1 MKQLGLLFLLLI
13 GYTQLQATALK
24 GKVYDHKG
32 EVLPFASVYIQGT
45 SIGTTTN
52 VEGEYSLE
60 LAAGSYQIIYKYV
73 GYQQELLEI
82 EIGDRDIIQDV
93 QLKALDMQMEEVVIV
108 GGEDPAYP
116 IIRKAIKK
124 RKYYLN
130 QVKSYRCDAYVKG
143 TQYVKDMPEKFMGRS
158 LGEFRKGLDSSGSG
172 IVYLSESVAKLHFN
186 KKKYKEIMISSKVSG
201 DDNGFSFNS
210 GVGMSEFNFYQNQLS
225 LGDSKLLSPIA
236 NTALL
241 SYRYQ
246 LIATFE
252 DDGRLINKIK
262 VIPKNPLG
270 QLFHGEIY
278 IVEDEWCIHST
289 ALRTTG
295 KAANISML
303 DTVEFRQLHLPV
315 QDSIWRLFSQEVEFD
330 MKIFAVKLAGRFTG
344 VFHNY
349 ELNPN
354 FEDKFFGAEV
364 FRVDETANK
373 RDSVYWKTIRPIP
386 LTSAEIREYELKD
399 SLQEIWKSKAYRD
412 SMDRL
417 SNRPSLS
424 MLLNGYTYRR
434 THKNWRISIP
444 TPITSIQFN
453 TVQGWYGHLEGTF
466 AKGFDEDF
474 TSWLDLHGELEYGL
488 ADRQLRGYG
497 RFRYKFND
505 VNDARIELEGGR
517 KTEQFAPQ
525 APIRPLINSLYSLI
539 LRCNYM
545 KLYEKRYVRAEYSQR
560 LLNGL
565 LFFGEVEYAQ
575 RHPLLNNTDYSWSNR
590 EGSYFS
596 NQPLDFDDP
605 PLADLP
611 SFDVHRILRF
621 DLFMRLRFGQ
631 KFVTYPRRR
640 FHMGSKYP
648 EIWIQ
653 YAKAIPILGADMNY
667 DYLGITVQKEEWSLW
682 GMGLLTARAK
692 FAFFPNTSNMEFM
705 DYMHFSGNQTV
716 YAKSGQHWRSYQLM
730 PYYQFSTN
738 QWFTEAHLQH
748 DFNGVLWNKLPL
760 LKHLGFEVVAGYHF
774 LYTPDQGDYM
784 EFTLGLDRL
793 GWKLLRFGRID
804 FVTAYQ
810 SGDRPR
816 FGVVFGLDFSL

>member
-1 MKQLGLLFLLLI
+1 MKKLGLILSILFL
-13 GYTQLQATALK
+13 YSQLQAAALK
-24 GKVYDHKG
+24 GIVYDHKG

-60 LAAGSYQIIYKYV
+60 LKPGTYQIIYKYV
-73 GYQQELLEI
+73 GYQQELVEI
-82 EIGDRDIIQDV
+82 TMEQVDVLKDI
-93 QLKALDMQMEEVVIV
+93 QLKALDLEMEEVVIV

-130 QVKSYRCDAYVKG
+130 QVESYSCDAYVKG

-158 LGEFRKGLDSSGSG
+158 LGEFRKGLDSTGSG
-172 IVYLSESVAKLHFN
+172 IVYLSESVAKLYFD
-186 KKKYKEIMISSKVSG
+186 KKEYKEIMISSKVSG

-210 GVGMSEFNFYQNQLS
+210 GVAMSEFNFYQNQLS

-241 SYRYQ
+241 AYKYQ

-315 QDSIWRLFSQEVEFD
+315 KDSIWRLFSQEVEFN
-330 MKIFAVKLAGRFTG
+330 MKIFAVRLAGRFTG

-349 ELNPN
+349 ELNPDY
-354 FEDKFFGAEV
+354 EDKFFGAEV
-364 FRVDETANK
+364 FRVDETANQ
-373 RDSVYWKTIRPIP
+373 RDSVYWNEVRPIP
-386 LTSAEIREYELKD
+386 LTAAERREYVLKD
-399 SLQEIWKSKAYRD
+399 SLQKIWKSKAYRD
-412 SMDRL
+412 SMDRI

-424 MLLNGYTYRR
+424 MLLSGYTFRR
-434 THKNWRISIP
+434 THQNWRISIP
-444 TPITSIQFN
+444 SPISTIQFN
-453 TVQGWYGHLEGTF
+453 TIQGWYGHLEGTF
-466 AKGFDEDF
+466 AKGFDEDW
-474 TSWLDLHGELEYGL
+474 TSWLDVHAELEYGL
-488 ADRQLRGYG
+488 ADRQIRGFG

-505 VNDARIELEGGR
+505 TNDARIELEGGR
-517 KTEQFAPQ
+517 KTAQYAPLE
-525 APIRPLINSLYSLI
+525 PITPLVNSLYSLI
-539 LRCNYM
+539 LRCNYL
-545 KLYEKRYVRAEYSQR
+545 KLYEKRFIRAEYSQR

-565 LFFGEVEYAQ
+565 LFFGQIEYAQ
-575 RHPLLNNTDYSWSNR
+575 RHALVNNTDYSWSRR

-596 NQPLDFDDP
+596 NQPLDFNDP
-605 PLADLP
+605 PFADIP
-611 SFDVHRILRF
+611 AFATHQILRF

-631 KFVTYPRRR
+631 KFVSYPKRR

-653 YAKAIPILGADMNY
+653 YTKALPILGTDMDF
-667 DYLGITVQKEEWSLW
+667 DYLGLTIQKDEWSLG

-692 FAFFPNTSNMEFM
+692 LAFFPNTSNMEFI

-716 YAKSGQHWRSYQLM
+716 YAKSGQQWRSYQLM
-730 PYYQFSTN
+730 PYYECSTN
-738 QWFTEAHLQH
+738 EWFTELHLHH
-748 DFNGVLWNKLPL
+748 DFNGVIWNKLPL

-774 LYTPDQGDYM
+774 LYTPDQQDYM
-784 EFTLGLDRL
+784 EFTIGLDRL
-793 GWKLLRFGRID
+793 GWNLLRFGRVD
-804 FVTAYQ
+804 FVMAYE
-810 SGDRPR
+810 SGSAIRP
-816 FGVVFGLDFSL
+816 GVVFGIDFSL